1 MNEKEIDDQD
11 QGVLGIVN
19 INQLIHPFP
28 GLRPF
33 GIEESHLFFG
43 RGDQSD
49 EVLVKLSDHKFVA
62 VHGASGSGKSSLM
75 YGGLIPA
82 LYGGFMTGA
91 GSNWRIVVTRPGGS
105 PIENLAE
112 ALLIHDKE
120 YASLRDEDKLIR
132 KKIISTVLRSS
143 SLGLVEVVRQ
153 LKADDFQNVLIL
165 VDQFEELSRYRKLVT
180 ATPDLDESRAFVNLL
195 LEAIHQ
201 HDEPIYVVLTMRS
214 DFIGECTRFPALT
227 RMVNASHYLIPRM
240 TRGQKRS
247 AIEGP
252 VAVGGGK
259 IASRLT
265 QQLLNDAGDNPDQLP
280 ILQHAL
286 MRTWSYWIENRKAG
300 EPIDLRHYNA
310 IGTLKDAL
318 SMHAN
323 EAFDSLS
330 KHEKEICKV
339 MFKAL
344 TERGPGNQ
352 GIRRPTKLTTIAAIA
367 GVNED
372 EARRVADRFREP
384 GRSLLMPP
392 FGVTLEP
399 ETVIDISHESLMRIW
414 VRLKG
419 WLDEESKAVKM
430 YLDLSEAAERYQ
442 QGKAELWQMPDLQ
455 VALIWREENKPT
467 LAWAQRYN
475 PAFERT
481 MVFLETSKKA
491 YLAELHNKEI
501 LQKRQLKW
509 MRMTAFVLAI
519 VIVVSVSFS
528 IYFLIK
534 ADEAEKV
541 AEKAKIV
548 KLATDDEKDRYPN
561 SSLLN
566 TGSHEIVIGTR
577 PPNHGKTCAYLV

>member
-11 QGVLGIVN
+11 QGVRGIVN
-19 INQLIHPFP
+19 INPLTHPFP

-43 RGDQSD
+43 RGDQTD

-91 GSNWRIVVTRPGGS
+91 GSNWRIVATRPGGG

-112 ALLIHDKE
+112 ALLINDKE
-120 YASLRDEDKLIR
+120 YASLGDEDKLIR
-132 KKIISTVLRSS
+132 KTIISTVLRSS

-165 VDQFEELSRYRKLVT
+165 VDQFEELFRYRKLLT
-180 ATPDLDESRAFVNLL
+180 ATPDLDESPAFVNLL

-201 HDEPIYVVLTMRS
+201 QDEPVYVVFTMLS
-214 DFIGECTRFPALT
+214 DFIGECTQFPGLT
-227 RMVNASHYLIPRM
+227 RMINASHYLIPQM
-240 TRGQKRS
+240 TRDQKRR

-259 IASRLT
+259 IAPRLT
-265 QQLLNDAGDNPDQLP
+265 QQLLNDTGDNPDQLP
-280 ILQHAL
+280 VLQHAL
-286 MRTWSYWIENRKAG
+286 MRTWSYWIDNRKAG
-300 EPIDLRHYNA
+300 EPMDLRHYNA

-330 KHEKEICKV
+330 KREKEICKV

-372 EARRVADRFREP
+372 EAGRVAERFREP

-392 FGVTLEP
+392 FGVRLEP
-399 ETVIDISHESLMRIW
+399 ETVIDISHESLMRTWI
-414 VRLKG
+414 RLKG

-430 YLDLSEAAERYQ
+430 YLDLSGAAERYQ
-442 QGKAELWQMPDLQ
+442 EGKAELWQMPDLQ
-455 VALIWREENKPT
+455 LALTWREENKPT

-481 MVFLETSKKA
+481 MVFLETSEKA
-491 YLAELHNKEI
+491 YLAELRNKEI
-501 LQKRQLKW
+501 LQNRQLKW

-519 VIVVSVSFS
+519 VILVSVSFS

-541 AEKAKIV
+541 AEEAKIV
-548 KLATDDEKDRYPN
+548 ELATNDEKDRYPN
-561 SSLLN
+561 ASLLN

-577 PPNHGKTCAYLV
+577 PPNHGKTLTAE